1 MKNDYLPIG
10 SIVTVNGKKM
20 MIIGYDQNTV
30 SDNLTTSD
38 YLGCEYP
45 YGLLNITSLSVFN
58 QNDITSVDFEG
69 YVNDS
74 YNSLLAKLGK
84 TVTKASS
91 TPVSQSIYQFDDD
104 GFVIGESKP
113 EEEVKPSTNK
123 KPIYKFDENGVVISE
138 DFVEELM
145 PTDVAPNQYLFDA
158 EKDAQ
163 SDVVKDNTVLTID
176 NNDKSVNYIGA
187 YKFDENGTVIEDN
200 SVKKEEK
207 YSADRGTSQYK
218 FDEDGFVIAEES
230 IKPKYAFDKDGFVI
244 SEA

>member
-58 QNDITSVDFEG
+58 QNDITNVDFEG

-84 TVTKASS
+84 TVSKASS

-104 GFVIGESKP
+104 GFVIGDSSY

-123 KPIYKFDENGVVISE
+123 KSVYKFDENGVVLSE

-163 SDVVKDNTVLTID
+163 SDVVKDNTVLTIEND
-176 NNDKSVNYIGA
+176 DKSVNYLGN
-187 YKFDENGTVIEDN
+187 YTFDENGTVLTDSSQN
-200 SVKKEEK
+200 KEEK
-207 YSADRGTSQYK
+207 YSASKATSEFK

-230 IKPKYAFDKDGFVI
+230 IKPRYAFDENGFVV

>member
-20 MIIGYDQNTV
+20 MIIGYNQNIV

-58 QNDITSVDFEG
+58 QSDITNVDFQG
-69 YVNDS
+69 FISDS

-84 TVTKASS
+84 TASPSVAPASS
-91 TPVSQSIYQFDDD
+91 SIYQFDTD
-104 GFVIGESKP
+104 GFVIGEMKSEQQESP
-113 EEEVKPSTNK
+113 TQNK
-123 KPIYKFDENGVVISE
+123 KSTFKFDENGVVISE

-158 EKDAQ
+158 AKDAQ
-163 SDVVKDNTVLTID
+163 TGNVQDNTVLTID
-176 NNDKSVNYIGA
+176 ANQDVNYLGGFTFDNNGTVITDNTKKKEDS
-187 YKFDENGTVIEDN
+187 YKAQKFLFDQNGFGVDEDNYKPQFAFDENG
-200 SVKKEEK
+200 
-207 YSADRGTSQYK
+207 
-218 FDEDGFVIAEES
+218 FV
-230 IKPKYAFDKDGFVI
+230 VN
-244 SEA
+244 EA

>member
-20 MIIGYDQNTV
+20 MIIGYDQNIV

-58 QNDITSVDFEG
+58 QSDITNVDFQG
-69 YVNDS
+69 FISDS

-84 TVTKASS
+84 SIASS
-91 TPVSQSIYQFDDD
+91 GSAPASSSIYQFDSD
-104 GFVIGESKP
+104 GFVIGDLSVEQKEEPSK
-113 EEEVKPSTNK
+113 K
-123 KPIYKFDENGVVISE
+123 KKSSFKFDENGVVISE

-158 EKDAQ
+158 AKDAQ
-163 SDVVKDNTVLTID
+163 ADNVQDNTVLTID
-176 NNDKSVNYIGA
+176 ANQDVNYLGGLTFDDNGTVLTDNTQKKEDS
-187 YKFDENGTVIEDN
+187 YKAQKFQFDADGFVITDDSYKPQFAFDENG
-200 SVKKEEK
+200 
-207 YSADRGTSQYK
+207 
-218 FDEDGFVIAEES
+218 FVVS
-230 IKPKYAFDKDGFVI
+230 D
-244 SEA
+244 

>member
-20 MIIGYDQNTV
+20 MIIGYDQNVV

-58 QNDITSVDFEG
+58 QSDITNVDFQGFISEQ
-69 YVNDS
+69 YND
-74 YNSLLAKLGK
+74 LLQKLGK
-84 TVTKASS
+84 TIAKAASS
-91 TPVSQSIYQFDDD
+91 PASQSIYQFDKD
-104 GFVIGESKP
+104 GFVISDLSVK
-113 EEEVKPSTNK
+113 EEPKEAPKKRKSTF
-123 KPIYKFDENGVVISE
+123 KFDENGVVISE

-163 SDVVKDNTVLTID
+163 ADVVKDNTVLTIE
-176 NNDKSVNYIGA
+176 NNKDVNYLGG
-187 YKFDENGTVIEDN
+187 YTFDDNGTVLSDN
-200 SVKKEEK
+200 TVKKEEA
-207 YSADRGTSQYK
+207 YSARSNNQFQ
-218 FDEDGFVIAEES
+218 FDENGFVIAEETY
-230 IKPKYAFDKDGFVI
+230 KPQFAFDENGFVI
-244 SEA
+244 GEA